1 MHTPNAEKEPGN
13 AIVRDFVF
21 PVGATAATAQN
32 KTAQPIEGNKVSAF
46 GTIPVVLPNVRFG
59 W

>member
-1 MHTPNAEKEPGN
+1 M
-13 AIVRDFVF
+13 VLS
-21 PVGATAATAQN
+21 ATAATAQN